1 MELSNQE
8 MESSKQEM
16 ELFLPLPGF
25 WWKNFFYNIF
35 FICSKVFKIDFQNR
49 KRNYP
54 NRKWNYFSHLI
65 KKKVFYKMLLI
76 CSKGFKINYYATKI
90 VVPLKSDHEI
100 KDQILVHQ
108 VPTSHGFKRRI
119 DSQSQHQT
127 MFSESFKIDYTL
139 KSGHKNAF
147 VVYLYISLR
156 IVISIHSFLTTLIN
170 KMKLMITYF
179 RKKKQL

>member
-1 MELSNQE
+1 MELSNKE

-65 KKKVFYKMLLI
+65 KKKFFTKC
-76 CSKGFKINYYATKI
+76 CSF
-90 VVPLKSDHEI
+90 VPRGSKSTI
-100 KDQILVHQ
+100 MQQKLW
-108 VPTSHGFKRRI
+108 SHWRV
-119 DSQSQHQT
+119 T
-127 MFSESFKIDYTL
+127 MR
-139 KSGHKNAF
+139 
-147 VVYLYISLR
+147 LR
-156 IVISIHSFLTTLIN
+156 IKYLFTKCLPLMDLNEGLTPNLNTRPCFQKALKLII
-170 KMKLMITYF
+170 L
-179 RKKKQL
+179 